1 MSDDLFLDDL
11 GEGVFQIRLERP
23 ERMNALGVATVAAL
37 ERAVSD
43 AAVNDAKV
51 LLIRGSGRAFCAG
64 ADLKERK
71 GMDLAA
77 RMAHNAGI
85 NAAVNAVAASRCVT
99 VAVLNGLA
107 LGGGLELALACDL
120 RIAAA
125 GITLGLTES
134 RVGAFPGAGGTQR
147 LPRMVGVTRALHM
160 MLSGEPVT
168 SEYALGIGL
177 VNEVVAPAAL
187 DDRALAFARL
197 LAGRSAPAQAAI
209 KQLVYAGIELPLADG
224 LRLERTALPAILGSS
239 DYVEGL
245 AAFAERRPP
254 RFTGVVG
261 TESSSADQRNQHIK
275 GTTA

>member
-1 MSDDLFLDDL
+1 MNQDLFLDDL

-23 ERMNALGVATVAAL
+23 ERMNALGVATVTALHQAVDEAA
-37 ERAVSD
+37 EKHAR
-43 AAVNDAKV
+43 V
-51 LLIRGSGRAFCAG
+51 LLLRGSGRAFCAG

-99 VAVLNGLA
+99 IAVLNGLA

-125 GITLGLTES
+125 GVTLGLTES

-147 LPRMVGVTRALHM
+147 LPRVVGVSRALQM

-168 SEYALGIGL
+168 SEYALNIGL
-177 VNEVVAPAAL
+177 INEVVAPEGL
-187 DDRALAFARL
+187 DDRAATFARL
-197 LAGRSAPAQAAI
+197 LATRSAPALSAI
-209 KQLVYAGIELPLADG
+209 KQLVYGGIEVPLAEG
-224 LRLERTALPAILGSS
+224 LRLERAALPEILGSA
-239 DYVEGL
+239 DYAEGL

-254 RFTGVVG
+254 RFTGV
-261 TESSSADQRNQHIK
+261 A
-275 GTTA
+275 